1 MINSSGKPISPRF
14 QNPTMATHTP
24 SDLDLKAAE
33 LIAKHREFE
42 SLKNEFEAL
51 KDSYLSELQRQNVG
65 EVNVKEGKIIVC
77 TRTNKDYGH
86 SVKVLE
92 ANLKAEK
99 TRLDHL
105 LEFTIKSV
113 THYLRIG

>member
-1 MINSSGKPISPRF
+1 MTITI
-14 QNPTMATHTP
+14 P
-24 SDLDLKAAE
+24 SDLDLKASE
-33 LIAKHREFE
+33 LITKHKQFE
-42 SLKNEFEAL
+42 KIKVDFEKMKL
-51 KDSYLSELQRQNVG
+51 DYLTMLMRQNVG

-77 TRTNKDYGH
+77 TRTIKDYGH
-86 SVKVLE
+86 NVKVLE

>member
-1 MINSSGKPISPRF
+1 
-14 QNPTMATHTP
+14 MATHTP

-42 SLKNEFEAL
+42 ALKDEFEAL
-51 KDSYLSELQRQNVG
+51 KNSYLSDLLGQNVG
-65 EVNVKEGKIIVC
+65 AVDVKEGKIIVC

-86 SVKVLE
+86 GVKVLE

-105 LEFTIKSV
+105 GEFVIKSV